1 MLKSYLKSLF
11 EIASRGDAREES
23 FYNPLSAL
31 LNDYAKSNGLNKI
44 QITTLPKQTEAGNP
58 DFRVWD
64 GKQHIVGYIEAKE
77 PNIEYLDKVET
88 SDQLKR
94 YRHTFPNLLLT
105 NFFEFRLYRNGE
117 LVDRVQIGRPAI
129 LHKVKAIPPAEN
141 EEQFLKLL
149 EKFFSFSLPKVHDA
163 KSLAV
168 ELAKRTRF
176 LKDEVIAQELKEET
190 SGKKG
195 FITGFYEAFR
205 TYLINGLTHEEFAD
219 LYSQTIAYGLF
230 AARTRAD
237 KEFNRRLAFE
247 NIPQTIGILR
257 DVFRFISLGD
267 LPKPMEWVVDD
278 IAEVLDV
285 TDVKKIL
292 HQYFHEGKGKDPIV
306 HFYETFLSEYDPKTR
321 ERRGVYYTPEPVVS
335 YIVSSL
341 HSILKEKF
349 NRPDGLATG
358 SVTVLDPAAGTLTFL
373 AEAATLAVKEFTG
386 KYGSAGKDELISGH
400 ILKNF
405 YAFELM
411 MAPYAIGH
419 MKMSFLLEELGHRLK
434 EDERCKLYL
443 TNTLDMK
450 ELEQTPLPGMSSL
463 SEESHLAGKVKKE
476 QPILVILGNPP
487 YSGHSTNVY
496 EEVRAYYQVD
506 GKPLGEKNPK
516 WLQDDYVKFI
526 RFAQWKIDQ
535 AGEGVLGFITNHSY
549 LDNPTFRGMRRSLMK
564 SFNEI
569 YILDLHGNSLKKEKC
584 PDGSKDE
591 NVFDIQQGVSVILAI
606 KKKKVG
612 AGLKP
617 APTEPVVN
625 HAELWGLRE
634 KKYDWLDENDLK
646 STSWKELSPKADM
659 YLFVPRD
666 ERQAE
671 QYERFIKITD
681 IFPVNSVGI
690 VTSRDAFVIDHDKEA
705 LKRRIRQF
713 RDKSLPDEFIR
724 EAFGLG
730 DTSNFNLKEAR
741 EKIAKDQDW
750 EDAITQILYR
760 PFDVR
765 WIFYHDEVIERG
777 RKEVMQHLMHDNLGL
792 ITVRQVAEGVFD
804 HAYVANTVVESR
816 ITLSNKGIAYIFPLY
831 IYKEK
836 EAKKGLSSGTLMMLF
851 EPQAEYQ
858 VKRPNLSPKLLAQLK
873 ASYKKAPTPE
883 EIYYYIYAVLY
894 SNTYRTNYSEFLKT
908 DFPRIPFTKDIELFG
923 NLAQLGER
931 LASLHLMTSPEL
943 DRPVARFEGEGD
955 NKVDKPKYDSK
966 TERVYINTSRY
977 FEGVSPAVWEY
988 RIGGYQV
995 CDKWLKDR
1003 KGRTLQ
1009 LDDIKHY
1016 CRVVTAIAK
1025 TIETQR
1031 EIDGIYEDVENKMV
1045 TVTRDDN
1052 QL

>member
-1 MLKSYLKSLF
+1 MLKTYLKKLF
-11 EIASRGDAREES
+11 EIAIRGDAREES
-23 FYNPLSAL
+23 FYNPLSDL
-31 LNDYAKSNGLNKI
+31 LNDYARSNGLNKI

-129 LHKVKAIPPAEN
+129 LHKIKAIPPVEH
-141 EEQFLKLL
+141 EEQFLNLL
-149 EKFFSFSLPKVHDA
+149 EKFFSFSLPKVRDA

-168 ELAKRTRF
+168 ELAKKTRF
-176 LKDEVIAQELKEET
+176 LKDEVVAQELKEET
-190 SGKKG
+190 GGKKG

-237 KEFNRRLAFE
+237 KEFNRRLAYE

-257 DVFRFISLGD
+257 DVFRFISLGE
-267 LPKPMEWVVDD
+267 LPKPMEWIVDD
-278 IAEVLDV
+278 IAEVLNV

-335 YIVSSL
+335 YIVQSL
-341 HSILKEKF
+341 HTILKEQFK
-349 NRPDGLATG
+349 RPDGLATE

-373 AEAATLAVKEFTG
+373 AEAANLAVKEFTG
-386 KYGSAGKDELISGH
+386 KYGSAGKDDFISGH

-463 SEESHLAGKVKKE
+463 SEESHLAGKVKKK

-591 NVFDIQQGVSVILAI
+591 NVFDIQQGVSIILAI
-606 KKKKVG
+606 KKKKAG
-612 AGLKP
+612 AGLKA
-617 APTEPVVN
+617 APTEPVVK
-625 HAELWGLRE
+625 HAELWGLRQS
-634 KKYDWLDENDLK
+634 KYDWLNESDLK

-713 RDKSLPDEFIR
+713 RDKNLTDEFIR
-724 EAFGLG
+724 EAL
-730 DTSNFNLKEAR
+730 DLKDNRDWKLADKRKKIMEDNNWE
-741 EKIAKDQDW
+741 EKL
-750 EDAITQILYR
+750 TPILYR

-765 WIFYHDEVIERG
+765 WLFNHKDAIDFG
-777 RKEVMQHLMHDNLGL
+777 RSDVMQHMMHEGNLSLCVGRAGQVVGL
-792 ITVRQVAEGVFD
+792 EKLWNIVLCSKWIEDLNLFYRGGNV
-804 HAYVANTVVESR
+804 N
-816 ITLSNKGIAYIFPLY
+816 FPLY
-831 IYKEK
+831 LYTAQDKS
-836 EAKKGLSSGTLMMLF
+836 KKSRSSGTIMMLF

-858 VKRPNLSPKLLAQLK
+858 IKSPNLSPKLMAQLK

-894 SNTYRTNYSEFLKT
+894 SNSYRTKYAEFLKT
-908 DFPRIPFTKDIELFG
+908 DFPRVPFTKDFELFRKLG
-923 NLAQLGER
+923 KLGER

-943 DRPVARFEGEGD
+943 DRPVARFEGGGD
-955 NKVDKPKYDSK
+955 NKVEKPKYDST
-966 TERVYINTSRY
+966 TERVYINAGRY

-1003 KGRTLQ
+1003 KGRTLN
-1009 LDDIKHY
+1009 LEDIKHY
-1016 CRVVTAIAK
+1016 CRVVTALQM
-1025 TIETQR
+1025 TIEVQKG
-1031 EIDGIYEDVENKMV
+1031 IDEVYEDVEKEIAPV
-1045 TVTRDDN
+1045 KI
-1052 QL
+1052 